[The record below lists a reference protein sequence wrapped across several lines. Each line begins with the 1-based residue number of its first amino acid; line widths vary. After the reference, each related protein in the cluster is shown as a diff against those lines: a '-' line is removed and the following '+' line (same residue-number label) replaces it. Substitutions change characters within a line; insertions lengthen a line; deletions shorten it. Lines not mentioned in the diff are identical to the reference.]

1 MRKKPVIKNSIAV
14 LNQETKQMP
23 PEEVKSSKDTRTNN
37 SKQLQTPT
45 PAEHPQ
51 NGPKE
56 SQIEDME
63 VEELDLEAIEKAVED
78 KDGYVRA
85 EQVKLLEEAILQVN
99 SKRSLGIETTPA
111 GENKRKYVEFG
122 EKKGRKTNKQRIT
135 EVRTKLIESGKYPTI
150 KAVLTFLRKSN
161 Q

>member
-1 MRKKPVIKNSIAV
+1 
-14 LNQETKQMP
+14 
-23 PEEVKSSKDTRTNN
+23 
-37 SKQLQTPT
+37 
-45 PAEHPQ
+45 
-51 NGPKE
+51 
-56 SQIEDME
+56 ME
-63 VEELDLEAIEKAVED
+63 VEELDLEAIEKTVED

-122 EKKGRKTNKQRIT
+122 EKKGRKTNKQRIA

-150 KAVLTFLRKSN
+150 KAALTFLRKSN